1 MFLTLKAKQLTEN
14 LPAPTAKLSHAS
26 PNSPMK
32 THLQMTSL
40 LKPTLT
46 RPSPPNL
53 RLPEQSSPKRAEK
66 DTAEAVRAT
75 ADAEKNAAEAARA
88 TADAAKDAVEA
99 ARAVANAEVL
109 RLNKLTGGATAGASA
124 SGAPTCCEWCSNS
137 LCTSDRSDDLRFH
150 GPADDA
156 HPGQQTTH
164 RTVLVRAGSRYPSG
178 QHQNSTT
185 CITCGDDGHIA
196 ITVQLQGP
204 YLQCQL
210 QPGH

>member
-66 DTAEAVRAT
+66 DTAEAVCAT

-109 RLNKLTGGATAGASA
+109 RLNMLTGGATAGASA
-124 SGAPTCCEWCSNS
+124 SGAPAAGASAASATLFAPQIAQMISGFMA
-137 LCTSDRSDDLRFH
+137 LL
-150 GPADDA
+150 
-156 HPGQQTTH
+156 TTLIQDNRRH
-164 RTVLVRAGSRYPSG
+164 TEQY
-178 QHQNSTT
+178 
-185 CITCGDDGHIA
+185 
-196 ITVQLQGP
+196 
-204 YLQCQL
+204 
-210 QPGH
+210 